1 MSFEDEFAQALRG
14 AVALA
19 PEPALHTLAAA
30 AERRGRRRRNQRRA
44 LAVSGLA
51 AVLVVAVS
59 LTAVVGGGSHAAH
72 PATEPVRP
80 MTAEE
85 SIDLFTSLL
94 PQGKSR
100 VLYAGTPA
108 DGAPNGDRYQTNG
121 TVLFDDGKGESLISY
136 TVSRTE
142 LTPEAGAVCMDG
154 FSEPQESCE
163 RTVATDGSAL
173 VVDKLKD
180 RNSDTHREWRAT
192 WAAPDGR
199 QVMIIEHNGQPATP
213 NRESPPL
220 DAEQLRALATAPA
233 WARLFDAL
241 PARENAPKPPTPE
254 PGPKAEELLTALV
267 PLLPP
272 GAVPSGQD
280 GRNGPHLT
288 VTYEGRTSMLSVS
301 VTAPGERGI
310 EDKKYAE
317 TEGSAGPLAVRE
329 RRPDG
334 STVVTN
340 MFGNGKTAVNPVLHW
355 AAAVYYADGRAIA
368 IDEWNGENGYTFRPG
383 TPALSLDQLKAIV
396 TAPAWLR

>member
-19 PEPALHTLAAA
+19 PEPALHTLAGA
-30 AERRGRRRRNQRRA
+30 AERRGRRRRSQRRA
-44 LAVSGLA
+44 LAVGGLA

-59 LTAVVGGGSHAAH
+59 LTTLVGGSHAVH

-94 PQGKSR
+94 PPGKAR
-100 VLYAGTPA
+100 VLAAGTPGE
-108 DGAPNGDRYQTNG
+108 GATNGDRYQTGG
-121 TVLFDDGKGESLISY
+121 TLLFDDGKGESLISY
-136 TVSRTE
+136 AVSRTE

-180 RNSDTHREWRAT
+180 RNSDSHREWRAT

-199 QVMIIEHNGQPATP
+199 QVAITEHNGQPATP

-220 DAEQLRALATAPA
+220 DAEQLRALVTAPA
-233 WARLFDAL
+233 WERLFDAL
-241 PARENAPKPPTPE
+241 PARENAPKPLTPE
-254 PGPKAEELLTALV
+254 PGPKAEELLAALV

-288 VTYEGRTSMLSVS
+288 VTYEGRTSMLSVC
-301 VTAPGERGI
+301 VTAPGVRGI
-310 EDKKYAE
+310 EDKEYAE
-317 TEGSAGPLAVRE
+317 TEGSGGPLAVRE

-334 STVVTN
+334 STVVTD
-340 MFGNGKTAVNPVLHW
+340 MGGNGKTAVDPILRW
-355 AAAVYYADGRAIA
+355 SAAVHYADGRAVA

-383 TPALSLDQLKAIV
+383 TPALSLDQLKAIA
-396 TAPAWLR
+396 TAPAWRH

>member
-19 PEPALHTLAAA
+19 PEPGLHTLAAA
-30 AERRGRRRRNQRRA
+30 AQRRGRRRRNQRRA

-59 LTAVVGGGSHAAH
+59 LTAVVGGGSHAAR

-85 SIDLFTSLL
+85 SVGLFTSLL
-94 PQGKSR
+94 PPGKSR
-100 VLYAGTPA
+100 VLFAATPA
-108 DGAPNGDRYQTNG
+108 EAGPNGDRYQTGG
-121 TVLFDDGKGESLISY
+121 TVLFDDGKGESMISY

-154 FSEPQESCE
+154 FSEPQEACE
-163 RTVATDGSAL
+163 RAVDTDGSAL

-180 RNSDTHREWRAT
+180 RNSDSHREWRAT

-199 QVMIIEHNGQPATP
+199 RVTIIEHNGQPATP
-213 NRESPPL
+213 NRENPPL
-220 DAEQLRALATAPA
+220 DAEQLRALVTAPA

-241 PARENAPKPPTPE
+241 PARDIAPRPPTPE
-254 PGPKAEELLTALV
+254 PGPKAEDLLAALV

-301 VTAPGERGI
+301 VTEPGERGVK
-310 EDKKYAE
+310 DKEYAE
-317 TEGSAGPLAVRE
+317 AEGSAGPLAVRE

-340 MFGNGKTAVNPVLHW
+340 MFGNGKTAVDPVLHW
-355 AAAVYYADGRAIA
+355 AAAVHYADGRAIE
-368 IDEWNGENGYTFRPG
+368 INEWNGENGYTFRPG
-383 TPALSLDQLKAIV
+383 NPALGVDQLKAIV
-396 TAPAWLR
+396 TAPVWLR